1 MHHLPQTQE
10 RQQEREVKREG
21 EVKKERNSLFI
32 QFLEKEQQQYPEGE
46 NLTEVQTL

>member
-10 RQQEREVKREG
+10 RQQEREVKRERG
-21 EVKKERNSLFI
+21 GKERNSLFI